1 MTCHSKQRDMATKE
15 KDEKKRALEYFR
27 NLSDELEKSEEML
40 RIVFQSG
47 ARDVKENE
55 TYTGEEV
62 IAIVKN
68 AILIATGLRIFDDT
82 QEAIDDLI
90 DLLDDDSDE

>member
-1 MTCHSKQRDMATKE
+1 MTTKE
-15 KDEKKRALEYFR
+15 KNESKKRALEYFR
-27 NLSDELEKSEEML
+27 NLSEELEKGDEIL
-40 RIVFQSG
+40 RLVFMSG
-47 ARDVKENE
+47 EKGDDENE

-62 IAIVKN
+62 VAIVEN
-68 AILIATGLRIFDDT
+68 AVLISFGRKIFHDT

>member
-1 MTCHSKQRDMATKE
+1 MATNE

-27 NLSDELEKSEEML
+27 NLSEELEKSEEML
-40 RIVFQSG
+40 RLVFKSG

-68 AILIATGLRIFDDT
+68 AILIATGNRIFDDT